1 MHVKTISAEKAHT
14 LLRTDPGAV
23 LVCAYEQEEEFR
35 QNDLQGA
42 ISLSEFRRRID
53 SFSKHGDVIF
63 YCACPHDDAATRQA
77 ERYKKRD
84 FVNAQVLKGGVNA
97 WMSRGY
103 ALVGTHLNPE
113 DEQDDGEVG

>member
-1 MHVKTISAEKAHT
+1 MNVKTISAEKAHT
-14 LLRTDPGAV
+14 LLRTDPGTI

-63 YCACPHDDAATRQA
+63 YCACPHDDAAMKQA
-77 ERYKKRD
+77 EKYKKRD
-84 FVNAQVLKGGVNA
+84 FLNAQVLKGGVNA
-97 WMSRGY
+97 WKSRGY
-103 ALVGTHLNPE
+103 ALVGTQVIPV
-113 DEQDDGEVG
+113 DERRGGNVR